1 MYLYS
6 NDEGR
11 PFLNNEEVLEE
22 YQLLLDYI
30 FDYALNDEIGTD
42 DLDFSAEALPD
53 PSLDEAH
60 EQIAAIMDWIDA
72 REAVTPDEVPLVG
85 MTKKLQLSRK
95 EKLLLW
101 LLLLPQLSMIYARV

>member
-22 YQLLLDYI
+22 YQVLLDYI
-30 FDYALNDEIGTD
+30 FDYALDEEIGTD

-60 EQIAAIMDWIDA
+60 EQIAEIMDWIDS
-72 REAVTPDEVPLVG
+72 REAVTPDEVSLVG
-85 MTKKLQLSRK
+85 MMKKLHWRKARSLHPDALSD
-95 EKLLLW
+95 
-101 LLLLPQLSMIYARV
+101 

>member
-6 NDEGR
+6 YDEKR

-53 PSLDEAH
+53 SSLDEAH
-60 EQIAAIMDWIDA
+60 EQIAEIMDWIDS
-72 REAVTPDEVPLVG
+72 REAVTPDEVSLVG
-85 MTKKLQLSRK
+85 MTKKLHWRKARSLHPDALSD
-95 EKLLLW
+95 
-101 LLLLPQLSMIYARV
+101 

>member
-22 YQLLLDYI
+22 YQVLLDYI
-30 FDYALNDEIGTD
+30 FDYALDEEIGTD

-85 MTKKLQLSRK
+85 MTKKLHWRKARSLHPDALSD
-95 EKLLLW
+95 
-101 LLLLPQLSMIYARV
+101 